1 MKNFLNILTEGKYT
15 GIALFGLMAMSG
27 VLGRIT
33 DRITVTAE
41 GLDNQIIELITGL
54 IIIFTGV
61 FVIWILLLFVIY
73 VTLRDLGVV
82 TTRERLKPPRKR
94 KK

>member
-1 MKNFLNILTEGKYT
+1 MKDFFKLLSKGHYT

-33 DRITVTAE
+33 NRITETAE
-41 GLDNQIIELITGL
+41 GLDNQFIELVTGIAIIITGL
-54 IIIFTGV
+54 AIL
-61 FVIWILLLFVIY
+61 WILIIFVIY
-73 VTLRDLGVV
+73 VTLRDLGIL
-82 TTRERLKPPRKR
+82 TARKR